1 MNLKDIAERA
11 GVSTATVSNV
21 INGNYHKVSEETRSR
36 IENII
41 RETNYQ
47 PSVAARSLAGT
58 QNRMIGLV
66 VPYISSMEEFTI
78 SPYYTCVVSALE
90 RYVRNRDYYLLLRC
104 VPDVHNILPFLSAW
118 NVDGA
123 IFIGVLGPDVAEI
136 KKGLKAPAV
145 FLDTYTEEK
154 VVNVGIDDYRGGYL
168 AARYLIGKG
177 HRKVALASPDPSMG
191 GVIGERYRGFCDACR
206 EAGVEFSSADV
217 FRTDTIYYNAIAVGQ
232 DVALS
237 GRGYTAVAAMA
248 DIVAIGIMEGIR
260 QCGFR
265 TPDDISVI
273 GFDNINEGAYTTPKL
288 TTVEQDM
295 KGKAEL
301 VGKYLMNMIET
312 REDLT
317 ANEKLPVCIKERES
331 VRTIVR

>member
-21 INGNYHKVSEETRSR
+21 INGNYHKVSEETRAR
-36 IENII
+36 IEGII

-58 QNRMIGLV
+58 QNRMVGLV
-66 VPYISSMEEFTI
+66 VPYISSAEEFTI
-78 SPYYTCVVSALE
+78 SPFYTYVVSALE

-104 VPDVHNILPFLSAW
+104 VPDVHSILPFLSAW

-123 IFIGVLGPDVAEI
+123 IFIGVLGSDVAEI

-145 FLDTYTEEK
+145 FLDTYTDEK

-177 HRKVALASPDPSMG
+177 HKKIAFASPDPTVG
-191 GVIGERYRGFCDACR
+191 GVISERYRGFGDACR
-206 EAGVEFSSADV
+206 EAGIDFSFDDV
-217 FRTDTIYYNAIAVGQ
+217 FRADTIYQNAIAVGQ
-232 DVALS
+232 DIALS
-237 GRGYTAVAAMA
+237 GRGYTAIAAMA
-248 DIVAIGIMEGIR
+248 DIVAMGIMEGIR

-265 TPDDISVI
+265 IPDDISVI
-273 GFDNINEGAYTTPKL
+273 GFDNINEGAYITPKL
-288 TTVEQDM
+288 TTVDQDM
-295 KGKAEL
+295 KRKAEL
-301 VGKYLMNMIET
+301 AGRYLIDMIEN
-312 REDLT
+312 REET
-317 ANEKLPVCIKERES
+317 AVNEKLPVSIKERES
-331 VRTIVR
+331 VKTII